1 MGWGIYFRNITK
13 PMQNLT
19 FVRKRNI
26 RKSERLDMLR
36 WTTIRVG
43 LRTTA
48 TGAKLALF
56 KASMLDM
63 DLIKTDD
70 DVIDYARRSIQSG
83 WGDRALLLN
92 CIDNLDY
99 SIEREVR

>member
-1 MGWGIYFRNITK
+1 MI
-13 PMQNLT
+13 
-19 FVRKRNI
+19 
-26 RKSERLDMLR
+26 R

-63 DLIKTDD
+63 DFIKTDD
-70 DVIDYARRSIQSG
+70 DVIDYARRSIQSS
-83 WGDRALLLN
+83 WGNRELLLN
-92 CIDNLDY
+92 CLDNLDY

>member
-1 MGWGIYFRNITK
+1 M
-13 PMQNLT
+13 
-19 FVRKRNI
+19 
-26 RKSERLDMLR
+26 
-36 WTTIRVG
+36 G

-63 DLIKTDD
+63 DFIKTDD
-70 DVIDYARRSIQSG
+70 DVIDYARRSIQSS
-83 WGDRALLLN
+83 WGNRELLLN

-99 SIEREVR
+99 SIERG

>member
-1 MGWGIYFRNITK
+1 
-13 PMQNLT
+13 MQNLT

-70 DVIDYARRSIQSG
+70 DVIDYARRSIQSS

-92 CIDNLDY
+92 CIDNNDY

>member
-1 MGWGIYFRNITK
+1 M
-13 PMQNLT
+13 L
-19 FVRKRNI
+19 
-26 RKSERLDMLR
+26 ERLDMLR

-70 DVIDYARRSIQSG
+70 DVIDYARRSIQSS
-83 WGDRALLLN
+83 WGNRELLLN
-92 CIDNLDY
+92 CLDNNDY
-99 SIEREVR
+99 SIERG

>member
-48 TGAKLALF
+48 TGAKLCLF

-70 DVIDYARRSIQSG
+70 DVIDYARRSIQSS

-99 SIEREVR
+99 SIERS

>member
-1 MGWGIYFRNITK
+1 MMI
-13 PMQNLT
+13 
-19 FVRKRNI
+19 
-26 RKSERLDMLR
+26 R

-63 DLIKTDD
+63 DFIKTDD
-70 DVIDYARRSIQSG
+70 DVIDYARRSIQSS
-83 WGDRALLLN
+83 WGNRELLLN
-92 CIDNLDY
+92 CIDNNDY

>member
-1 MGWGIYFRNITK
+1 MI
-13 PMQNLT
+13 
-19 FVRKRNI
+19 
-26 RKSERLDMLR
+26 R

-63 DLIKTDD
+63 DFIKTDD
-70 DVIDYARRSIQSG
+70 DVIDYARRSIQSS
-83 WGDRALLLN
+83 WGNRELLLN
-92 CIDNLDY
+92 CIDNNDY

>member
-70 DVIDYARRSIQSG
+70 DVIDYARRSIQSS
-83 WGDRALLLN
+83 WGNRALLLN
-92 CIDNLDY
+92 CLDNNDY
-99 SIEREVR
+99 SIERG

>member
-1 MGWGIYFRNITK
+1 MI
-13 PMQNLT
+13 
-19 FVRKRNI
+19 
-26 RKSERLDMLR
+26 R

-63 DLIKTDD
+63 DMLKTDD
-70 DVIDYARRSIQSG
+70 DVIDYARRSIQSS

>member
-1 MGWGIYFRNITK
+1 MMI
-13 PMQNLT
+13 
-19 FVRKRNI
+19 
-26 RKSERLDMLR
+26 R

-63 DLIKTDD
+63 DFIKTDD
-70 DVIDYARRSIQSG
+70 DVIDYARRSIRSS
-83 WGDRALLLN
+83 WGNRELLLN

>member
-1 MGWGIYFRNITK
+1 MI
-13 PMQNLT
+13 
-19 FVRKRNI
+19 
-26 RKSERLDMLR
+26 R

-63 DLIKTDD
+63 DFIKTDD

-83 WGDRALLLN
+83 WGNRELLLN

>member
-1 MGWGIYFRNITK
+1 
-13 PMQNLT
+13 
-19 FVRKRNI
+19 
-26 RKSERLDMLR
+26 MLR

-70 DVIDYARRSIQSG
+70 DVIDYARRSIQSS

-92 CIDNLDY
+92 CIDNNDY
-99 SIEREVR
+99 SIERGVR

>member
-1 MGWGIYFRNITK
+1 MTI
-13 PMQNLT
+13 
-19 FVRKRNI
+19 
-26 RKSERLDMLR
+26 R

-63 DLIKTDD
+63 DFIKTDD

-83 WGDRALLLN
+83 WGNRELLLN